1 MNWNS
6 ELALSK
12 IETWVSCLRTVRKLE
27 GVSQAMESMASQN
40 DLVGFLNNPKNS
52 QRVNLLV
59 EDIRYALM
67 DYQVHTL
74 KQLASV
80 VSNASLRLH

>member
-1 MNWNS
+1 
-6 ELALSK
+6 
-12 IETWVSCLRTVRKLE
+12 
-27 GVSQAMESMASQN
+27 MESMASQD
-40 DLVGFLNNPKNS
+40 DLVGFLNNPKNA

-74 KQLASV
+74 RWLAPI
-80 VSNASLRLH
+80 VSDTSLRLH

>member
-1 MNWNS
+1 MRKGGRRRERVTWNS

-12 IETWVSCLRTVRKLE
+12 IETWVSCLRIVRKLE
-27 GVSQAMESMASQN
+27 EVSQAMESMTSQN

-52 QRVNLLV
+52 QKVNLLV
-59 EDIRYALM
+59 EDICYALM

-74 KQLASV
+74 K
-80 VSNASLRLH
+80 